1 VTPLDPSAGGELERA
16 FLADAPQRLD
26 RLADGLERL
35 VEGTGGPDTVRFE
48 AHSLRGA
55 AGVVD
60 RDDLVSLSAS
70 IEELL
75 LHDRPD
81 VAELAAAARLVR
93 AARQRLRPAGAH
105 ELRDQEDSRRAVDP
119 KARRVLYVEDN
130 PTSMRL
136 IELLLRDTGV
146 QFVGAA
152 TAAEGLAAA
161 RASAPDLILLDLQ
174 LPDGNGESLLRS
186 LRAETSLRAVPIV
199 MVSADAARDTVRRL
213 LEAGADD
220 YLTKPVDVH
229 RAADLIERLLQR
241 RER

>member
-55 AGVVD
+55 AGVVG

-75 LHDRPD
+75 LHDSPD
-81 VAELAAAARLVR
+81 VDDLAAAARLVR
-93 AARQRLRPAGAH
+93 VARQRLAAGDAT
-105 ELRDQEDSRRAVDP
+105 EDPRRAVDP
-119 KARRVLYVEDN
+119 QARRVLYVEDN